1 MNSQK
6 HLGNFLEARLNF
18 QNQLSNVSI
27 KCMKLIGSFKNFP
40 ISPLL
45 IIYILFI

>member
-6 HLGNFLEARLNF
+6 HLGNFPEARLNF

-27 KCMKLIGSFKNFP
+27 KCMKLIGSFKNFKA
-40 ISPLL
+40 SSLYLL
-45 IIYILFI
+45 Y